1 MNNYTWCSDRAMEV
15 AANVMALR
23 QLIAEL
29 MTKQEQL
36 EGSINQ
42 TNSLVNETGDTLEQ
56 VRFVLYMYNSFS
68 VAPNKII

>member
-1 MNNYTWCSDRAMEV
+1 MEV
-15 AANVMALR
+15 AANATAMR

-29 MTKQEQL
+29 MEKGERL

-56 VRFVLYMYNSFS
+56 VSLSVL
-68 VAPNKII
+68 VVV